1 MIKERKEVATIKLA
15 NYQQRL
21 RQGYD
26 KGIKMRAFV
35 PKDLVLRKV
44 EGNMKNL
51 GWRKLGPN

>member
-26 KGIKMRAFV
+26 KGIKMSAFV
-35 PKDLVLRKV
+35 SKDLVLRKV